1 MKMDLKPKHVIAII
15 VALITGICS
24 IAASYVAGKNTGETN
39 VRNEIGNILVE
50 NNIATDYTSL
60 NDTIVKLVDANSNL
74 NKKYA
79 DVQKDNAMLEEQK
92 KNLSEENQRLKDQID
107 SIEGNS
113 VSGHQSFDS
122 DLRLKENTN
131 DAITT
136 PTPNTEVSPNLPV
149 RIEDITI
156 LGKKPYIGDGIK
168 DSYGNVYPHSLNIGG
183 KDSCELALQGK
194 YSEMNFGLSYYYF
207 STASNG
213 KTKVMLE
220 IYGDDRLIWSSD
232 WVSYKSKMQEYTID
246 VSGIDI
252 LKLETDGGGN
262 FSGLVLSSLTFTP

>member
-1 MKMDLKPKHVIAII
+1 MKMDLKPKYTIAII

-24 IAASYVAGKNTGETN
+24 IVASYVAGKNTGETN
-39 VRNEIGNILVE
+39 VKNEIGNILVK

-60 NDTIVKLVDANSNL
+60 NDTIAKLVDANSNL

-79 DVQKDNAMLEEQK
+79 DVQKDNAILEEQK
-92 KNLSEENQRLKDQID
+92 KNLSEENQRLKDQIY
-107 SIEGNS
+107 SSEVQY

-122 DLRLKENTN
+122 DVRLKENTN
-131 DAITT
+131 DETTT
-136 PTPNTEVSPNLPV
+136 PSTEISPNLPV